1 MIIDFHSHVIPGIDD
16 GARDVETAVEML
28 RRSAEQGVQLM
39 VATSH
44 FYASR
49 DNVDQFLEKRQT
61 AYEAL
66 RAAWVSGLPDIV
78 LGAEVAYFPGIARAE
93 RLDALKIQGTSA
105 MLVEMPFGDW
115 TRAIVDDVEA
125 LIEKR
130 HVRVILAH
138 LERYLAFPGNRD
150 FIERLSGMPLAVQIN
165 AESLTDWR
173 QRGKLLRMFKNGK
186 AHLLG
191 SDCHSLNRRPPNLGE
206 GREVLRK
213 RLGEDF
219 LERMDRFGE
228 GMLKE

>member
-16 GARDVETAVEML
+16 GARDVGTAVEML

-49 DNVDQFLEKRQT
+49 DHVDQFLEKRQT

-150 FIERLSGMPLAVQIN
+150 FIERLSGMPLAVQNN

>member
-1 MIIDFHSHVIPGIDD
+1 MNINNVKRSQKRFESTYQSNIGIQTYGKDNLYPQRMYD
-16 GARDVETAVEML
+16 L
-28 RRSAEQGVQLM
+28 IRSSTNG
-39 VATSH
+39 
-44 FYASR
+44 
-49 DNVDQFLEKRQT
+49 
-61 AYEAL
+61 
-66 RAAWVSGLPDIV
+66 
-78 LGAEVAYFPGIARAE
+78 
-93 RLDALKIQGTSA
+93 GTC
-105 MLVEMPFGDW
+105 
-115 TRAIVDDVEA
+115 
-125 LIEKR
+125 
-130 HVRVILAH
+130 
-138 LERYLAFPGNRD
+138 LERYLTFPGNRD

-173 QRGKLLRMFKNGK
+173 QRGKLIRMFKNGK